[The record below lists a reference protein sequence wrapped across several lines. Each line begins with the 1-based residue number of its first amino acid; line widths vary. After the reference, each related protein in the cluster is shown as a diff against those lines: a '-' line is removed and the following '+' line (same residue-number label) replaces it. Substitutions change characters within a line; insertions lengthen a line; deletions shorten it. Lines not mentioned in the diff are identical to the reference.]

1 VATNRP
7 CSQIGLRADCAIKRG
22 EIDRFPINAT
32 AQTAPLASTPVSLA
46 PVNLAPGVNPD
57 ASVVMAPAWSG

>member
-1 VATNRP
+1 
-7 CSQIGLRADCAIKRG
+7 
-22 EIDRFPINAT
+22 
-32 AQTAPLASTPVSLA
+32 VSLA